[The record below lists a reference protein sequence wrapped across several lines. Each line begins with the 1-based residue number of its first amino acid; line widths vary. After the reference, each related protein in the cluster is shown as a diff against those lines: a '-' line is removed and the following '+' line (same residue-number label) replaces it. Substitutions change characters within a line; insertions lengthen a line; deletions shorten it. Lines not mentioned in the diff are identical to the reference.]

1 MKFTVNIDVGKDR
14 RPPTKADINESIE
27 ALDRARDGNPC
38 AFDDI
43 TLVGIKRLLVGI
55 KKQIKDCL

>member
-14 RPPTKADINESIE
+14 RTPTKADINESIE
-27 ALDRARDGNPC
+27 ALDRARNGKPC

-43 TLVGIKRLLVGI
+43 SLAGVRRLLVGI
-55 KKQIKDCL
+55 KKQIKE